1 MSSDTLL
8 VVLVAIVMVIGVGGT
23 IVLPILPGLWL
34 IWAAAL
40 GYGLFG
46 GFGVVGWVT
55 MALITST
62 CSCRHGFGRLSP
74 QQKAASVGRP
84 WWGQLV
90 ALVCAVAGFFIV
102 PVVGAPL
109 GFVVGILL
117 VTLVR
122 ERHLPG
128 ALAATWATL
137 KSLLLASGLQFA
149 VGLAMVECGWS
160 GFGWGRSGYP
170 LAEHCVSPDTI
181 VCAEPNALTRRVGG
195 WRIHRR
201 DSRIDDPNCAAVVP
215 WSEELSARRCSRPR
229 CQPPAAPEP
238 EQQQSASA
246 VAASVV
252 PLDFVQLATEWYPH
266 VLHFLDA
273 GNGLTCRC

>member
-1 MSSDTLL
+1 VTSDTAL

-23 IVLPILPGLWL
+23 LLAVLPGLWL

-46 GFGVVGWVT
+46 GFGVGGWIAT
-55 MALITST
+55 AIITALAVAGTAS
-62 CSCRHGFGRLSP
+62 GVYLP
-74 QQKAASVGRP
+74 QRKAASVGVP

-122 ERHLPG
+122 ERHLQG

-149 VGLAMVECGWS
+149 VGLAMV
-160 GFGWGRSGYP
+160 
-170 LAEHCVSPDTI
+170 
-181 VCAEPNALTRRVGG
+181 
-195 WRIHRR
+195 
-201 DSRIDDPNCAAVVP
+201 AV
-215 WSEELSARRCSRPR
+215 W
-229 CQPPAAPEP
+229 
-238 EQQQSASA
+238 
-246 VAASVV
+246 VV
-252 PLDFVQLATEWYPH
+252 WAWL
-266 VLHFLDA
+266 
-273 GNGLTCRC
+273 G